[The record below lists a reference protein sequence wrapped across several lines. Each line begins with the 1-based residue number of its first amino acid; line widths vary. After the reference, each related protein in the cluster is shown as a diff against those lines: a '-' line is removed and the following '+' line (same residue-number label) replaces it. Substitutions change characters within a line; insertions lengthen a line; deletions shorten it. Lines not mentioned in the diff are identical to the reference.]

1 MEETMQLNVLW
12 FILVAVLYAG
22 FFLLEGFDFGVGM
35 LLPFLGRNDSERRA
49 VLGAI
54 GPHWDANEVWLIT
67 AGGATFA
74 AFPGWYAAMFSGLYP
89 LLLILLLAL
98 IARGAAI
105 EFRGRMP
112 GARWRGAWDA
122 AIALGSLTASVVLG
136 AVFGNLLGGI
146 PLGENGIPTGGGLA
160 PFNLYALVCG
170 AAVAGLFLL
179 HGANFLGLKLNGEP
193 GGRVRAAAKGLWVA
207 ALALS
212 AAFLAATF
220 LRTDLPA
227 RLGYGALFL
236 PAGMLLGLALIGV
249 CLWKR
254 RAGWAFVFGSLTV
267 VFFAAAFFLA
277 LYPRVMVSSLGPEYS
292 LTVAGA
298 ASSEYSLRVMTIV
311 SLIFLP
317 IVIAYQAWSYW
328 VFRRRVAA
336 GEEEEGY

>member
-1 MEETMQLNVLW
+1 MQLNVLW

-22 FFLLEGFDFGVGM
+22 FFFLEGFDFGVGI
-35 LLPFLGRNDSERRA
+35 LLPFLGKNDSERRA

-74 AFPGWYAAMFSGLYP
+74 AFPGWYAAMFSGMYP
-89 LLLILLLAL
+89 LLLMLLLAL

-105 EFRGRMP
+105 EFRNRLP
-112 GARWRGAWDA
+112 GARWRGAWDV
-122 AIALGSLTASVVLG
+122 AIAGGSLAAAVALG
-136 AVFGNLLGGI
+136 AVFGNLLGGL
-146 PLGENGIPTGGGLA
+146 PLDADGIATGGGTA
-160 PFNLYALVCG
+160 PFNLYGLICG
-170 AAVAGLFLL
+170 ASAAGLFLL
-179 HGANFLGLKLNGEP
+179 HGANFLGLKLNGGL
-193 GGRVRAAAKGLWVA
+193 GGRARAAAKGLWAA
-207 ALALS
+207 ALGLA

-220 LRTDLPA
+220 LGTDLPE

-236 PAGMLLGLALIGV
+236 PAGLLLGLSLIGS
-249 CLWKR
+249 CLWKK

-277 LYPRVMVSSLGPEYS
+277 LYPRVMVSSTQAEYS

-298 ASSEYSLRVMTIV
+298 ASSDYTLRVLTIV
-311 SLIFLP
+311 ALIFLP

-328 VFRRRVAA
+328 VFRRRITA
-336 GEEEEGY
+336 GEEQEGY